1 MNNILPSKMDT
12 INLNR
17 AINLTPHTICIRAGG
32 FTLELHP
39 KGVARVA
46 VGQSEVAF
54 ACLGFFEPAS
64 NTLCPVGPAGTEEP
78 VFAPIVQTY
87 YGAVV
92 GLPGPDENPGAC
104 YLVSALVLQRCAGR
118 LDVFA
123 PDTGP
128 TAIRDDSGRIVA
140 CTQLVAAP
148 PLDVPVDP
156 DCPF

>member
-1 MNNILPSKMDT
+1 MTMNT
-12 INLNR
+12 INLDR
-17 AINLTPHTICIRAGG
+17 AVNLTPHAICIRAGS
-32 FTLELHP
+32 FTLDLP
-39 KGVARVA
+39 SKGVARVA
-46 VGQSEVAF
+46 VGQSEVASGY
-54 ACLGFFEPAS
+54 LGFF
-64 NTLCPVGPAGTEEP
+64 VGEEP
-78 VFAPIVQTY
+78 VFAPIVQTH
-87 YGAVV
+87 YGDVV

-118 LDVFA
+118 TDVFA

-156 DCPF
+156 DGAAIAAHCAF